1 MRRWA
6 MAVAIG
12 IVALEA
18 LPGAVENPSGRARN
32 YADGVG
38 RAWVQNAIERAM
50 EDLSRP
56 ACRNVFAD
64 FIDAHGSPLDRKLEK
79 LGVTPED
86 YVAAWLWFMD
96 GSRQPQCRTRDIA
109 AFTETG
115 SRVVYVCAS
124 RALANHLP
132 AGDIVIIHE
141 MLHSLGLGENPPSAK
156 EITERVHARCA
167 W

>member
-50 EDLSRP
+50 R
-56 ACRNVFAD
+56 
-64 FIDAHGSPLDRKLEK
+64 I
-79 LGVTPED
+79 
-86 YVAAWLWFMD
+86 
-96 GSRQPQCRTRDIA
+96 
-109 AFTETG
+109 
-115 SRVVYVCAS
+115 
-124 RALANHLP
+124 
-132 AGDIVIIHE
+132 
-141 MLHSLGLGENPPSAK
+141 
-156 EITERVHARCA
+156 
-167 W
+167 